1 MKQRIFTDDHS
12 NNGDSM
18 PFRTLRAGFTLIE
31 LLVVIAIIAILA
43 GILLPAL
50 NKSRQKAREIQCIS
64 NSKQIGTA
72 YAMYTGNYDGYMP
85 CVLGTGT
92 DSQSP
97 PTQRTISKLINWT
110 INHNPAD
117 PTEKI
122 EHRVSLLECPLL
134 TSANPEKPNA
144 FHFGKRLNGLVH
156 YSEGSKRGLKMEK
169 IKSPGKV
176 IVLYDDPEYNRVFD
190 NFIRPQP
197 NRTYYIQ
204 TKEAHA
210 GSGSTALFADGHSRV
225 MKLLEYPQN
234 TTELDVFDPAG

>member
-1 MKQRIFTDDHS
+1 MKQRIFTDGHS

-156 YSEGSKRGLKMEK
+156 YSEDSKRGLKMEK
-169 IKSPGKV
+169 SSRRGKSS
-176 IVLYDDPEYNRVFD
+176 FSMT
-190 NFIRPQP
+190 IR
-197 NRTYYIQ
+197 NITGY
-204 TKEAHA
+204 
-210 GSGSTALFADGHSRV
+210 STTSYARSPIAPIISRRKRR
-225 MKLLEYPQN
+225 M
-234 TTELDVFDPAG
+234 PAAAPPRFSPTGTRG